1 MNMSENFNLSRR
13 VFMVSASSLLV
24 GSRLFGLD
32 SLVDQTPQKVLKLK
46 DELTQEELAWI
57 QKSSM
62 AKDLKNFFGQGLS
75 CAESLFLVALRYM
88 KKPEELVW
96 VASGFGG
103 GMYHRNLCGFLT
115 AGIMAIGVR
124 AGMLETER
132 KEAKEQTKQWVKA
145 YWTWWT
151 SQAPLCCSD
160 IRTEGTTSQ
169 VCHRL
174 GQLAA
179 AKTQEL
185 ITL

>member
-1 MNMSENFNLSRR
+1 
-13 VFMVSASSLLV
+13 
-24 GSRLFGLD
+24 
-32 SLVDQTPQKVLKLK
+32 
-46 DELTQEELAWI
+46 
-57 QKSSM
+57 
-62 AKDLKNFFGQGLS
+62 
-75 CAESLFLVALRYM
+75 M

-169 VCHRL
+169 VCRRL

-185 ITL
+185 